1 MTSVMMSAVGLG
13 MVSSSH
19 FVRRTMASKQWSAV
33 AGHRRHCKHLLA
45 QRRSRTSRL
54 AQMQDSTSVVDASTQ
69 AETQKRYSV
78 LLALVA
84 HLLSKFDK
92 QQLHNFLTA
101 KPEAVSIP
109 FLSWLADQE
118 ANAVGEQKMVLA
130 GICEELVRLREQ
142 LESDRMGELYAA
154 TLVSLTEAD
163 PGAAALALAAK
174 PEQYAAK
181 LAQRV
186 TGSPVVTDGFDP
198 VYDILLKVAPP
209 AALTPEGVAKGHEQA
224 RELAVDLR
232 ARRKRSVQSM
242 IGRAQL
248 TPEQADKLLAG
259 SNASRILDMLL
270 TLPSSADRLACLP
283 DCFQPPDDDA
293 AAAAAAAAG
302 GADADGESD
311 GDGRSP
317 AAMAAPSLESDA
329 EELVWCTPSQLL
341 VELEARL
348 QRLEG
353 RGPRPAPV
361 GEAGPQLLAAP
372 GVHSLTGE
380 ALLGELRLLREEVRR
395 RWLDSLEAK

>member
-1 MTSVMMSAVGLG
+1 
-13 MVSSSH
+13 
-19 FVRRTMASKQWSAV
+19 
-33 AGHRRHCKHLLA
+33 
-45 QRRSRTSRL
+45 
-54 AQMQDSTSVVDASTQ
+54 
-69 AETQKRYSV
+69 
-78 LLALVA
+78 
-84 HLLSKFDK
+84 
-92 QQLHNFLTA
+92 
-101 KPEAVSIP
+101 
-109 FLSWLADQE
+109 
-118 ANAVGEQKMVLA
+118 MVLA

-186 TGSPVVTDGFDP
+186 TGSPV
-198 VYDILLKVAPP
+198 VAPP

-270 TLPSSADRLACLP
+270 TLPSSADRLA
-283 DCFQPPDDDA
+283 
-293 AAAAAAAAG
+293 
-302 GADADGESD
+302 
-311 GDGRSP
+311 SP